1 MVEQW
6 DVIIASLLKVM
17 MTMQNE
23 LEGIKK
29 AHEYMPPDEYEGYDG
44 SIIKR
49 TPDDNEFDED
59 WQEEME

>member
-1 MVEQW
+1 
-6 DVIIASLLKVM
+6 
-17 MTMQNE
+17 
-23 LEGIKK
+23 
-29 AHEYMPPDEYEGYDG
+29 MPPDEYEGYDG

>member
-1 MVEQW
+1 
-6 DVIIASLLKVM
+6 

-23 LEGIKK
+23 LEEIKE
-29 AHEYMPPDEYEGYDG
+29 AHKYTPPDEYEEYDG

-49 TPDDNEFDED
+49 TPDNNEFDED

>member
-6 DVIIASLLKVM
+6 DMIIASLLKVM

-23 LEGIKK
+23 LEEMKEGFKG
-29 AHEYMPPDEYEGYDG
+29 PPDEYEQYDG

-49 TPDDNEFDED
+49 TPDNNKFDED
-59 WQEEME
+59 WQGEME

>member
-6 DVIIASLLKVM
+6 DIIIASLLKVM

-23 LEGIKK
+23 LEEIKE
-29 AHEYMPPDEYEGYDG
+29 AHKYTPPDEYEEYDG

-49 TPDDNEFDED
+49 TPDNNEFDED